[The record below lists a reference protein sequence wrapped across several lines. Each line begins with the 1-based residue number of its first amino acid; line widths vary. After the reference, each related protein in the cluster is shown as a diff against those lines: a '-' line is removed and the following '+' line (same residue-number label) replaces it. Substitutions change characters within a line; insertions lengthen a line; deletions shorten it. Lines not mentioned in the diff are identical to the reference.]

1 MSSLSQT
8 LRCHRGKTCRPQ
20 VSPSSSPSIHHH
32 IDRHPLHAVVSYENV
47 DEPKTTPLPQPSAS
61 SPLSPP
67 SSGLSGHQRTARKAC
82 HRARGQALGN
92 SEGGTDDASGA
103 WLRNSTLR
111 LVYDPADPEETMLCV
126 ALAEKS
132 DMMRVPAKVYIERM
146 KEHTGHFTRPL
157 WYDFAA

>member
-1 MSSLSQT
+1 MMQ
-8 LRCHRGKTCRPQ
+8 
-20 VSPSSSPSIHHH
+20 
-32 IDRHPLHAVVSYENV
+32 AVPGFE
-47 DEPKTTPLPQPSAS
+47 
-61 SPLSPP
+61 
-67 SSGLSGHQRTARKAC
+67 
-82 HRARGQALGN
+82 
-92 SEGGTDDASGA
+92 
-103 WLRNSTLR
+103 NSTLR